1 MASETAVQDIS
12 SAVIEIAASVFEVA
26 ANELCMEASPET
38 LDTWDSLNHLRLITA
53 IETSFDVRLPM
64 KTVLAIDTIEALVE
78 AVENCRGK

>member
-26 ANELCMEASPET
+26 VNELCMEASPET